1 MGYYDYQ
8 MSQAGANGMYGNA
21 SNTYISRMPQQMY
34 SGNGGQAYGQ
44 QFAQMPARNN
54 LVCDWVQGE
63 IGARAYPVGANC
75 MGVLLDSE
83 DTTCFYLK
91 TVDNFGMPAPLRKF
105 RFKEENLQN
114 GQYLQSGQQNPDQG
128 MYVTKDELEKMVN
141 ERITAK
147 LEELTK

>member
-1 MGYYDYQ
+1 MSYYDYQ
-8 MSQAGANGMYGNA
+8 MSQNGAYGTGYGN
-21 SNTYISRMPQQMY
+21 NISRMQQQVY
-34 SGNGGQAYGQ
+34 PGNNGQAYGQ
-44 QFAQMPARNN
+44 QFSQAPVRNN
-54 LVCDWVQGE
+54 LICDWVQGE

-114 GQYLQSGQQNPDQG
+114 GQYLQSGQPNPEQG